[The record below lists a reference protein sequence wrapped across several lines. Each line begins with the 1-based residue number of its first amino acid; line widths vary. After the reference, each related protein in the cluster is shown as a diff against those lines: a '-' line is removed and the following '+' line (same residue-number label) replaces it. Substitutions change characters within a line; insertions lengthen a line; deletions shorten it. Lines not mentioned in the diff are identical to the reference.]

1 MSFSYRFSCSLDLLP
16 LPCAASPSCLQPLP
30 WAALQG
36 THTSYSCLLDHRYIH
51 AHLHA
56 YPYRAI
62 HVPRYDPSLW
72 SNPIGTG
79 NSGLTRTLSPT
90 ALHCMHCM
98 RSHTCTLVL
107 SHKHSHGHT
116 HPPNHAAPPLSR
128 KVGTLLA
135 GDALPGLGVA
145 SPNSIHPQVA
155 AGPRPW
161 NLRSPCFPPP
171 LSGCSTP
178 PQVIRPGSAQPSLF
192 PALRFGG
199 WGDGERRVEVGE
211 IK

>member
-1 MSFSYRFSCSLDLLP
+1 MGFSYRFSCSLALLP
-16 LPCAASPSCLQPLP
+16 LPCAAFPSCLQPLP

-51 AHLHA
+51 AYLHA

-62 HVPRYDPSLW
+62 HVPRYDPSLG

-98 RSHTCTLVL
+98 QCCALTQAFTWAHTPSQPC
-107 SHKHSHGHT
+107 S
-116 HPPNHAAPPLSR
+116 PPLSR

-145 SPNSIHPQVA
+145 SPELH
-155 AGPRPW
+155 
-161 NLRSPCFPPP
+161 SPT
-171 LSGCSTP
+171 GCSWPQTLEP
-178 PQVIRPGSAQPSLF
+178 PISLLSLLF
-192 PALRFGG
+192 LGAPHLPRLLGLDLLNQACFLL
-199 WGDGERRVEVGE
+199 
-211 IK
+211 